1 MWAFFIIIF
10 VSTYSKAQHMKKV
23 ILNIMKQIKSAIME
37 RIDPV
42 ISGGVA
48 KQIRTYLLFIAC
60 TIVAFLTLS
69 LLFND
74 DVTFFGMGE
83 GSRLCRM
90 QGLLYHF
97 IDPGNLQME
106 AGSGFWP
113 QAFALV
119 FALFGMV
126 LLGGLL
132 ITTLTNIVERRVS
145 NIEEGKVV
153 YYTMKD
159 HYVIIGYG
167 DLTTSV
173 IQTVLNEWEGK
184 DAPRIVIS
192 TYQDV
197 KTVRTEIFAQLPS
210 EYESKIFFYSGSL
223 DSLEHLRNLNI
234 DKAKEIYIL
243 GEKDEYG
250 RDSKNLECVKNI
262 AKLRGTGKPILTVN
276 VQFDK
281 LTSYSIIQ
289 KISLSDEFL
298 TCEGE
303 RSIYFRPF
311 NFYENWA
318 RLMWGYTGTKD
329 NNFDKLD
336 FEEISG
342 NKYVHL
348 VIVGFTRMGRALL
361 LEALR
366 QCHYPNYNEL
376 EQDSRLK
383 NKTRITVIDKL
394 MDEQLPDFRAQY
406 PYLHQIKDIE
416 IEYLN
421 ASVQDSDVRAIL
433 VNQSKDPDTLLTIAI
448 CLEDSD
454 FSLSTGLCLPDDVFY
469 SFVDNKIVPSNTRV
483 LIRQAM
489 IQEGIGRLLDTDN
502 AKYSNVHIFG
512 MTNKGLCQELMND
525 DFAMYVNAYY
535 TTKYPDGSD
544 LVKRYTEYVENQV
557 RLHPELKDYGFIDW
571 VLMDEHKDFMHDIAI
586 RLWMNLNEDLRF
598 SNRYQVDMYDTY
610 IKYKDSP
617 MLMQMEHL
625 RWNADRSIVGYRS
638 SHDTGIKNLKFKL
651 HKMIIPFHM
660 LSPEEKQKDID
671 VIENMKKLTGS
682 RHKA

>member
-1 MWAFFIIIF
+1 
-10 VSTYSKAQHMKKV
+10 MKTNRLGLIAK
-23 ILNIMKQIKSAIME
+23 ID
-37 RIDPV
+37 RI
-42 ISGGVA
+42 ISGGVR
-48 KQIRTYLLFIAC
+48 KQVRCFLIITFAVIGLFLI
-60 TIVAFLTLS
+60 TS
-69 LLFND
+69 LFFNE
-74 DVTFFGMGE
+74 DVTFFGLGE
-83 GSRLCRM
+83 NSKLCRM

-97 IDPGNLQME
+97 MDPGNIYIEQVNGVGAQIFVIL
-106 AGSGFWP
+106 
-113 QAFALV
+113 FALS
-119 FALFGMV
+119 GMA

-145 NIEEGKVV
+145 DIEEGKVI
-153 YYTMKD
+153 YSSMKN

-173 IQTVLNEWEGK
+173 IQTILENKSKEEE
-184 DAPRIVIS
+184 PTILIS
-192 TYQDV
+192 TCQDI
-197 KTVRTEIFAQLPS
+197 KSVRAALFAQLPFR
-210 EYESKIFFYSGSL
+210 YESQIYFYSGNI
-223 DSLEHLRNLNI
+223 DSSEHLRSLNI
-234 DKAKEIYIL
+234 DLAKEIFIL
-243 GEKDEYG
+243 GENDEYG
-250 RDSKNLECVKNI
+250 RDSKNLECVKSI
-262 AKLRGTGKPILTVN
+262 AKLRGKGKPILTVN

-289 KISLSDEFL
+289 KISLTDEFL
-298 TCEGE
+298 TSEGE

-318 RLMWGYTGTKD
+318 RLMWGYTGKRSHKY
-329 NNFDKLD
+329 DKLD

-376 EQDSRLK
+376 EKDSRLK
-383 NKTRITVIDKL
+383 NKTRITVIDRL
-394 MDEQLPDFRAQY
+394 MDQQLPDFLAQY
-406 PYLHQIKDIE
+406 PYLEQIEDID

-421 ASVQDSDVRAIL
+421 ASVQDSDVRRMLID
-433 VNQSKDPDTLLTIAI
+433 QSQDPDALLTIAI

-469 SFVDNKIVPSNTRV
+469 SITDNKPVRSNTRV

-489 IQEGIGRLLDTDN
+489 IQEGIGRLLDTDKG
-502 AKYSNVHIFG
+502 KYSNVHIFG
-512 MTNKGLCQELMND
+512 MTNKGLCRELMSD

-535 TTKYPDGSD
+535 TTKYPSKS
-544 LVKRYTEYVENQV
+544 LIVKEYNEYMKAQIQKN
-557 RLHPELKDYGFIDW
+557 HELKKCDFIDM
-571 VLMDEHKDFMHDIAI
+571 VLMEDHHAFMHDIAI
-586 RLWMNLNEDLRF
+586 RLWMQLNEDMRF

-638 SHDTGIKNLKFKL
+638 AHDSGIKDANFKL
-651 HKMIIPFHM
+651 HRLIIPFHK
-660 LSPEEKQKDID
+660 LSDEEKEKDTD
-671 VIENMKKLTGS
+671 VIVNMKKLTGTLPD
-682 RHKA
+682 A

>member
-1 MWAFFIIIF
+1 
-10 VSTYSKAQHMKKV
+10 MKKNSLGL
-23 ILNIMKQIKSAIME
+23 IATID
-37 RIDPV
+37 RI
-42 ISGGVA
+42 ISGGV
-48 KQIRTYLLFIAC
+48 KHQLVSYCIVTGGVIILFLI
-60 TIVAFLTLS
+60 LS

-83 GSRLCRM
+83 GSRICRM

-97 IDPGNLQME
+97 MDPGNLSKEME
-106 AGSGFWP
+106 SGTGAQLFVL
-113 QAFALV
+113 AFT
-119 FALFGMV
+119 LFGMV

-132 ITTLTNIVERRVS
+132 ITTLTNIVERRIS

-153 YYTMKD
+153 YPSMRN
-159 HYVIIGYG
+159 HYIIIGHGEITTCVINTILEQNSG
-167 DLTTSV
+167 DELPT
-173 IQTVLNEWEGK
+173 IL
-184 DAPRIVIS
+184 IS
-192 TYQDV
+192 TCQDI
-197 KTVRTEIFAQLPS
+197 KTVRTNLFAQLPAKL
-210 EYESKIFFYSGSL
+210 EPHIFFYSGNQ
-223 DSLEHLRNLNI
+223 DSEEHIRNLNI
-234 DKAKEIYIL
+234 DLAKEIYVL

-250 RDSKNLECVKNI
+250 RDSKNLECVKTI
-262 AKLRGTGKPILTVN
+262 AALRGKGKSILTVN

-298 TCEGE
+298 TYEGE

-329 NNFDKLD
+329 NTYDKLD

-394 MDEQLPDFRAQY
+394 MDEQLPDFQAQY

-421 ASVQDSDVRAIL
+421 ASVQDSDVRAML
-433 VNQSKDPDTLLTIAI
+433 VDQSQDPDALLTIAI

-489 IQEGIGRLLDTDN
+489 IQEGIGRLLDTNN

-512 MTNKGLCQELMND
+512 MTNKGLCKELMND

-544 LVKRYTEYVENQV
+544 IVKRYSEYVEKQV

-598 SNRYQVDMYDTY
+598 SNRYQVDMFDTY
-610 IKYKDSP
+610 TKYIGNP
-617 MLMQMEHL
+617 MLKQMEHL

-638 SHDTGIKNLKFKL
+638 VPGSGVKSYDFKL
-651 HKMIIPFHM
+651 HKSIVPFYQ
-660 LSPEEKQKDID
+660 LPDTEKQKDIE
-671 VIENMKKLTGS
+671 VIRNMKKLTGS
-682 RHKA
+682 L